1 MFRAGREKAQDL
13 LFSSPRKIRKVRA
26 INMEGWKVLL
36 VDDEKEFV
44 STLAERLRLRGIQAD
59 ETGSGEE
66 ALRLISEAAPQVVVL
81 DVMMPGMG
89 GLEVLKRVKSTHP
102 EIEVIL
108 LTGIG
113 STKEAVEG
121 MKLGAFDFLM
131 KPLQI
136 EELIEKIRAA
146 IEKAGGKA

>member
-1 MFRAGREKAQDL
+1 
-13 LFSSPRKIRKVRA
+13 
-26 INMEGWKVLL
+26 MEGWKVLL

-66 ALRLISEAAPQVVVL
+66 ALRLIAEAAPQVVVL

-136 EELIEKIRAA
+136 EELIEKIRTA

>member
-1 MFRAGREKAQDL
+1 M
-13 LFSSPRKIRKVRA
+13 
-26 INMEGWKVLL
+26 LL

-59 ETGSGEE
+59 EAVSGEE
-66 ALRLISEAAPQVVVL
+66 ALRLISHTAPQVVVL

-89 GLEVLKRVKSTHP
+89 GLEVLQRVKSTYP
-102 EIEVIL
+102 NIEVIL

-113 STKEAVEG
+113 STKEGMEG
-121 MKLGAFDFLM
+121 MRLGAFDFLM

-146 IEKAGGKA
+146 IEKPAGGSA

>member
-1 MFRAGREKAQDL
+1 
-13 LFSSPRKIRKVRA
+13 
-26 INMEGWKVLL
+26 MEGWKVLL

-66 ALRLISEAAPQVVVL
+66 ALRLIDDATPQVVVL

-89 GLEVLKRVKSTHP
+89 GLEVLRRVKSRHP

-113 STKEAVEG
+113 STKEGAEG
-121 MKLGAFDFLM
+121 MRLGAFDFLM

-146 IEKAGGKA
+146 IEKAGGNE

>member
-1 MFRAGREKAQDL
+1 
-13 LFSSPRKIRKVRA
+13 
-26 INMEGWKVLL
+26 MENWKVLL

-66 ALRLISEAAPQVVVL
+66 ALRLIADATPQVVVL
-81 DVMMPGMG
+81 DLMMPGMS
-89 GLEVLKRVKSTHP
+89 GLEVLRRVKSRYP
-102 EIEVIL
+102 QIEVIL
-108 LTGIG
+108 LSGIG
-113 STKEAVEG
+113 SNKEAIEG

-136 EELIEKIRAA
+136 EELIEKIGKA
-146 IEKAGGKA
+146 IKKAGGNA